1 MSFLLSLLFFMIL
14 LGVVVV
20 VHELGHLV
28 VARANGVFCEA
39 FSFGFGP
46 VLFSKKDK
54 KGTDWRFSAFP
65 LGGYVKMLGD
75 ADVSGVREA
84 IPDGYS
90 EEDMEKMSAHRKKP
104 WQRLLIAAGGPFAN
118 FIFAIFVLFS
128 FGIINGIPE
137 YTNEITVV
145 NEECLANDVGLKT
158 GDAIVKVNGID
169 INSFEELKKQITN
182 SIGKELYLEVKRE
195 NEIKKINI
203 KMFKEENGEI
213 KPVSVLGI
221 TPFNFIYKPI
231 SIFDATKYAV
241 KTTYILAAENIKAI
255 FKIAT
260 AKISTKNI
268 GGIISIFKI
277 STNSAEAGI
286 INFILM
292 IAMIS
297 TVLGA
302 INLLPIPVLDGGSIV
317 ISAIEWIIGK
327 PLNKKFIE
335 AIFILGFTIIIG
347 LMLLGIWNDLSNFKF
362 FSWLENLFK

>member
-1 MSFLLSLLFFMIL
+1 MSFFLSLLFFMIL

-20 VHELGHLV
+20 VHELGHLI

-46 VLFSKKDK
+46 VLFSRKDK
-54 KGTDWRFSAFP
+54 QGTDWRFSAFP

-75 ADVSGVREA
+75 ADVSSVREI
-84 IPDGYS
+84 IPEGYT
-90 EEDMEKMSAHRKKP
+90 EEDMQKMSAHRKKP

-128 FGIINGIPE
+128 LGIINGTPE

-145 NEECLANDVGLKT
+145 NEECLASDVGLKT
-158 GDAIVKVNGID
+158 GDAIVKANGIE
-169 INSFEELKKQITN
+169 INNFEDLKKQITN
-182 SIGKELYLEVKRE
+182 SKGKELSLNVKRE
-195 NEIKKINI
+195 NEIKNINI
-203 KMFKEENGEI
+203 KMFKEKNGEI
-213 KPVSVLGI
+213 KPISVLGI
-221 TPFNFIYKPI
+221 TPYNFTYKSI
-231 SIFDATKYAV
+231 SIFESAKYAI
-241 KTTYILAAENIKAI
+241 KTTYTLAAENIKAI
-255 FKIAT
+255 FKIAA
-260 AKISTKNI
+260 AKISTKNV

-335 AIFILGFTIIIG
+335 AIFMIGLTIIIG
-347 LMLLGIWNDLSNFKF
+347 LMLLGIWNDLSNCKF
-362 FSWLENLFK
+362 FSWLESLFK